1 MAQKMIGYETLLIS
15 AAGGETDL
23 TNMATKYT
31 TTLPAPGG
39 TLNPYDL
46 AKFGSPY
53 SDATMIELLC
63 FATCND
69 DDDVEISFYGFAP
82 GNTGPPEF
90 IGEILFTFGTA
101 LKATGIRWADAA
113 AVTDKHLETIKVEDE
128 NAERPCKVLFDALG
142 YRYIYGIAHTIT
154 TGAAT
159 VITVLIRPIPTG

>member
-1 MAQKMIGYETLLIS
+1 MAQKMVGYETLMIS
-15 AAGGETDL
+15 AAGAETDL
-23 TNMATKYT
+23 TTFATDYT

-46 AKFGSPY
+46 KKFGYPY
-53 SDATMIELLC
+53 SDATMVELLC

-69 DDDVEISFYGFAP
+69 DDDVEISFYGIAA

-101 LKATGIRWADAA
+101 LKAAGIRWADAA
-113 AVTDKHLETIKVEDE
+113 TVTDKHLESIKVADE
-128 NAERPCKVLFDALG
+128 NAERPAKVLLDMLG
-142 YRYIYGIAHTIT
+142 YRYLYAIAHTTT

-159 VITVLIRPIPTG
+159 VITVLIRPIPSG